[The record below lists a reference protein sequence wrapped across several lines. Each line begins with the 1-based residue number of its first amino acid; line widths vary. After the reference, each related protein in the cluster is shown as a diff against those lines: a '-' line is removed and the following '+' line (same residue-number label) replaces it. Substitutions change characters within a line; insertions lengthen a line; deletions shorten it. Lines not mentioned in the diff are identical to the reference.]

1 MDEVHIWQWRYTDDF
16 GKRRVFPCRLTEE
29 GAKRLKDAERIEGTL
44 EIRKLLGSTT
54 TDSARR
60 RRPSRR
66 LLQTLLVA
74 AQIRRLQR
82 S

>member
-1 MDEVHIWQWRYTDDF
+1 MDEVHIWLWRYTDDF

>member
-1 MDEVHIWQWRYTDDF
+1 MREVHLWQWRYTDEF

-44 EIRKLLGSTT
+44 EIRKPLDSTT
-54 TDSARR
+54 TDRVRR

-66 LLQTLLVA
+66 LLLDLLVA
-74 AQIRRLQR
+74 AHIRRLQR

>member
-1 MDEVHIWQWRYTDDF
+1 MREVHLWQWRYTDEF

-44 EIRKLLGSTT
+44 EIRKPLDSTT
-54 TDSARR
+54 TDRVRR
-60 RRPSRR
+60 RRTSRR
-66 LLQTLLVA
+66 LLLNLLVA